1 LFKWAAA
8 PKAAK
13 AAELCDLF
21 CGGTR
26 RRIADHF
33 RAIRDNDDVAKYATA
48 RRVLE
53 GEYAWLE
60 EGLAPMEGASA
71 RISAEPPQ
79 PTRAASR

>member
-21 CGGTR
+21 CRGTR
-26 RRIADHF
+26 PRIADHF

-60 EGLAPMEGASA
+60 EGLAPMEVAVA
-71 RISAEPPQ
+71 QVAAEPPQ
-79 PTRAASR
+79 PTRAATR